1 MRLLNFSSDKK
12 RALQTSADAFAAI
25 SQSQAIITFNPDGTV
40 IDANDLF
47 LGLMGYTLAE
57 IQGRHHRLFV
67 EQKYA
72 ESAEY
77 EDFWRQLRDGH
88 FQAATFKRLGKNG
101 NAVWIEATYSP
112 LRDADGAVYR
122 VVKVATDVTAKQ
134 LAAADAGGQMAAIS
148 RSQAIIEFAL
158 DGTILWA
165 NDNFCAA
172 LGYSVGEI
180 VGKHHS
186 LFVRPVDAQ
195 SPDYAAFWRNLAQGQ
210 FQAAQYL
217 RIGKGGREVWIQ
229 ASYNP
234 IFDTDGK
241 PYKVVKFATD
251 ITQTK
256 AAVNTLGNALA
267 LLAQGNL
274 LCSVNASFP
283 SELDP
288 IRLAFNQTVMR
299 FTDMVSELRATS
311 SQLRGATGEILSGA
325 NDLSERTT
333 HQAAAIEQTTAS
345 VAQLSQTVTAN
356 AARADAARKNAQSVS
371 SGAVEAGAVMSEAN
385 IAMQDIAMQASKISN
400 IISLIDDIAFQ
411 TNLLALN
418 ASVEAARA
426 GDAGKGFAVVAV
438 EVRRLAQSAAGASS
452 DVKILIERSG
462 QAVAT
467 GTRLVSAAAEKLDAV
482 VGRVGESTGFMDEI
496 AAAGREQAS
505 AIAEVS
511 TAMRHMDEMT
521 QHNAALV
528 EEMNAAIEQTETQ
541 ASRVDGLV
549 DVFVVEDTPFRA
561 AAPTQRR
568 AASPAPPAPTAAATR
583 ASYGVNGNTA
593 LAPDWS
599 EF

>member
-1 MRLLNFSSDKK
+1 MVAMGFPFIFDDKK
-12 RALQTSADAFAAI
+12 RALHTSADAFAAI
-25 SQSQAIITFNPDGTV
+25 SQSQAIISFDPDGTV
-40 IDANDLF
+40 LDANDLF
-47 LGLMGYTLAE
+47 LGLMGYELAE
-57 IQGRHHRLFV
+57 IRGRHHDLFV
-67 EQKYA
+67 EPKYA
-72 ESAEY
+72 ESSEY
-77 EDFWRQLRDGH
+77 KDFWRQLREGH
-88 FQAATFKRLGKNG
+88 FQAATFKRLDKNG
-101 NAVWIEATYSP
+101 NAVWIEATYKP
-112 LRDADGAVYR
+112 LRDANGEVYR

-134 LAAADAGGQMAAIS
+134 LAAADASGQMDAIS

-158 DGTILWA
+158 DGTILQA

-172 LGYSVGEI
+172 LGYKAGEI

-186 LFVRPVDAQ
+186 MFVRSVDAQ
-195 SPDYAAFWRNLAQGQ
+195 SPDYAAFWQNLARGQ

-234 IFDTDGK
+234 IFDADGK

-256 AAVNTLGNALA
+256 AAVNTLGNALE

-274 LCSVNASFP
+274 LCSVNQSFP

-299 FTDMVSELRATS
+299 FADMVGELRATS
-311 SQLRGATGEILSGA
+311 SQLRAATGEILAGA

-345 VAQLSQTVTAN
+345 VEQLSQTVTAN

-371 SGAVEAGAVMSEAN
+371 DGAVEAGAVMTEAN
-385 IAMQDIAMQASKISN
+385 AAMQDIATQASKISN

-467 GTRLVSAAAEKLDAV
+467 GTKLVSAAAEKLDAV

-496 AAAGREQAS
+496 AAAGQEQAS

-549 DVFVVEDTPFRA
+549 EVFVVEDTPLQVVAPARKA
-561 AAPTQRR
+561 ARP
-568 AASPAPPAPTAAATR
+568 ASATTTAFAR
-583 ASYGVNGNTA
+583 AS
-593 LAPDWS
+593 
-599 EF
+599 

>member
-1 MRLLNFSSDKK
+1 MVAMGFPFIFDDKK
-12 RALQTSADAFAAI
+12 RALHTSADAFAAI
-25 SQSQAIITFNPDGTV
+25 SQSQAIISFDPDGTV
-40 IDANDLF
+40 LDANDLF
-47 LGLMGYTLAE
+47 LGLMGYELAE
-57 IQGRHHRLFV
+57 IRGRHHDLFV
-67 EQKYA
+67 EPKYA
-72 ESAEY
+72 ESREY
-77 EDFWRQLRDGH
+77 KDFWRQLREGH
-88 FQAATFKRLGKNG
+88 FQAATFKRLDKNG
-101 NAVWIEATYSP
+101 NAVWIEATYNP
-112 LRDADGAVYR
+112 LRDADGKVYR

-134 LAAADAGGQMAAIS
+134 LAAADASGQMDAIS

-158 DGTILWA
+158 DGTILKA

-172 LGYSVGEI
+172 LGYSADEI

-195 SPDYAAFWRNLAQGQ
+195 SPDYAAFWQSLARGQ

-234 IFDTDGK
+234 IFDADGK

-256 AAVNTLGNALA
+256 AAVNTLGKALES
-267 LLAQGNL
+267 LAEGNL
-274 LCSVNASFP
+274 LCSVNQSFP

-299 FTDMVSELRATS
+299 FADMVGELRATS
-311 SQLRGATGEILSGA
+311 SQLRGATGEILAGA

-345 VAQLSQTVTAN
+345 VEQLSQTVTAN

-371 SGAVEAGAVMSEAN
+371 DGAVEAGAVMSDAN
-385 IAMQDIAMQASKISN
+385 IAMQDIATQASKISN

-452 DVKILIERSG
+452 DVKLLIERSG

-482 VGRVGESTGFMDEI
+482 VGRVGESSSFMDEI
-496 AAAGREQAS
+496 AAAGQEQAS

-521 QHNAALV
+521 QRNAALV

-549 DVFVVEDTPFRA
+549 EVFVVEDTPLLA
-561 AAPTQRR
+561 VAPTRKPAR
-568 AASPAPPAPTAAATR
+568 SASARTTAFAR
-583 ASYGVNGNTA
+583 AS
-593 LAPDWS
+593 
-599 EF
+599 

>member
-1 MRLLNFSSDKK
+1 MMAAMSFPFFSDEKK
-12 RALQTSADAFAAI
+12 RALQTGVDAFAAI
-25 SQSQAIITFNPDGTV
+25 SQSHAIISFDPNGIV
-40 IDANDLF
+40 LDANDLF
-47 LGLMGYTLAE
+47 LGLMGYELSE
-57 IQGRHHRLFV
+57 IRGRHHNLFV
-67 EQKYA
+67 EQNYA
-72 ESAEY
+72 ESPEY
-77 EDFWRQLRDGH
+77 KDFWRQLREGH
-88 FQAATFKRLGKNG
+88 FQAATFKRLDKNG
-101 NAVWIEATYSP
+101 NAVWIEATYNP
-112 LRDADGAVYR
+112 LRDANGKVYR

-134 LAAADAGGQMAAIS
+134 LAAADASGQMDAIS
-148 RSQAIIEFAL
+148 RSHAIIEFAL
-158 DGTILWA
+158 DGTILQA

-172 LGYSVGEI
+172 LGYKAGEI
-180 VGKHHS
+180 VGRHHS
-186 LFVRPVDAQ
+186 MFVRPVDAQ
-195 SPDYAAFWRNLAQGQ
+195 SPDYAAFWQNLARGQ

-217 RIGKGGREVWIQ
+217 RIGQGGREVWIQ

-234 IFDTDGK
+234 IFDADGK

-256 AAVNTLGNALA
+256 AAVNTLGNALE

-274 LCSVNASFP
+274 LCSVNQSFP

-299 FTDMVSELRATS
+299 FADVVGELRTTS
-311 SQLRGATGEILSGA
+311 SQLRAATGEILAGA

-345 VAQLSQTVTAN
+345 VEQLSQTVTAN

-371 SGAVEAGAVMSEAN
+371 DGAVEAGAVMTEAN
-385 IAMQDIAMQASKISN
+385 AAMQDIATQASKISN

-467 GTRLVSAAAEKLDAV
+467 GTKLVSAAAEKLDAV

-496 AAAGREQAS
+496 AAAGQEQAS

-549 DVFVVEDTPFRA
+549 EVFVVEDTPLQVVAPARKA
-561 AAPTQRR
+561 ARP
-568 AASPAPPAPTAAATR
+568 ASARTTAFAR
-583 ASYGVNGNTA
+583 AS
-593 LAPDWS
+593 
-599 EF
+599 